1 VAYSYWTNV
10 GVAVQSAIGAAK
22 TITAITK
29 VSPGVAEFAADPGLA
44 DGDYAVFKSIVG
56 MYQLENR
63 IARITSG
70 SGSGPYFRTL
80 EGVDCSLYTAATG
93 GSAYELTFGTSLA
106 LVTGVTVSGGEPEF
120 ADITRI
126 HDSQKIE
133 VPTRTSPFRI
143 SFECLWDPTDSGLA
157 ALKTASD
164 ALAERGVL
172 ITFSSGYKAVFM
184 GYISSTLLPTGSA
197 GEAVKTTVEIRAS
210 GRPTFYTT

>member
-22 TITAITK
+22 AFTSITA
-29 VSPGVAEFAADPGLA
+29 VNPGVASFVADPDLA
-44 DGDYAVFKSIVG
+44 DGDFAVFKSVLG

-63 IARITSG
+63 IARISAG
-70 SGSGPYFRTL
+70 SGAGPYLRTL
-80 EGVDCSLYTAATG
+80 EGVDCSLYSAATG
-93 GSAYELTFGTSLA
+93 GSAYELTFGNALS

-143 SFECLWDPTDSGLA
+143 SFECLWDPTDTGLD

-164 ALAERGVL
+164 ALAERGVR